1 MSEFTYGPDGQNQ
14 GPSGNQNSGQPM
26 KAAADAVQLPPQFE
40 KISDF
45 SLKVNPYTVWTNVI
59 GAVLFIAALV
69 GSVFLFPVRDAELIE
84 QILYWALMVLGG
96 VLLALVAL
104 VLSCLLKLALLKGV
118 GGGKCKLYFGL
129 VIDVYAE
136 QPVKRNSYFLAD
148 FIAMLI
154 PFCAIVVLMIFFWN
168 AIFFIAFAFL
178 LINVIG
184 NIPVYIFELKLPKD
198 AFFWLNRGILYALKK
213 V

>member
-1 MSEFTYGPDGQNQ
+1 MKSTRIRIIASIAKDFLRDNRKSVLSFSALFAVGLVAGIFITINAAGGEFERI
-14 GPSGNQNSGQPM
+14 
-26 KAAADAVQLPPQFE
+26 ARADMEF
-40 KISDF
+40 
-45 SLKVNPYTVWTNVI
+45 
-59 GAVLFIAALV
+59 GAVK
-69 GSVFLFPVRDAELIE
+69 VFFTTSF
-84 QILYWALMVLGG
+84 MVLGG

-154 PFCAIVVLMIFFWN
+154 PFCAIVVLMILFWN